1 MRLPRSRR
9 ESNVLNAAAA
19 TRHRLVRARYRLVWL
34 FGLTLA
40 ILVSPALVSNAHA
53 SPPPI
58 ELPSFDEVRANWRS
72 SEAHLLD
79 RNGELLQEIR
89 IDPRIR
95 RTAWTPLADISPALI
110 ASVLKAEDQR
120 FFEHAGVD
128 WLAAG
133 KAALT
138 NTLANLRNEKL
149 RGASTLTMQ
158 LAGLLDA
165 KYRARIARR
174 NVTEKWRQMQAA
186 QELEKSWSK
195 AEILET
201 YLNLAPFRGELSGI
215 DAAARGL
222 YDKRPAGLSDDE
234 ALILAVLIRSPNA
247 KPKDV
252 ARRACILA
260 EEKNCARLKTR
271 TFNVLSG
278 RYPILPAA
286 NLAPHLAQRLVPGL
300 SSSAAKPASSINA
313 GSNRASSSLPR
324 SQPIP
329 TTLDASL
336 QRQVQSV
343 LTQQLNFL
351 AARNVQDAAALV
363 VDNASGAVLAYV
375 SLSSKDSNAAQNDGV
390 QALRQAGSTLKP
402 FLYGLAFEKRL
413 LTAASPLE
421 DAPLSIATSGG
432 QYAPQNYDLAFRGLV
447 SARYALA
454 SSLNIPAVQTLKLTG
469 LDPFAARLQELGF
482 ANLTEAADYYGYSL
496 ALGSLDVRLEELVN
510 AYRSVAN
517 GGLRTPL
524 RFTPVAPKV
533 AAKETA
539 KKNAKRVQ
547 SPQASFLVADIL
559 SDRQARALTFGLE
572 NPLATRY
579 WTAVKTGTSKDL
591 RDNWCIGFSR
601 RFTTGVW
608 IGNFNGSPMH
618 DVSGIS
624 GAAPAWAAIMDHLHL
639 VEGKSE
645 GKLDSTLQAPKAAT
659 GLIRK
664 TIQPA
669 DEPPRQEWFIPGTEP
684 AGDTWQAARGVIE
697 ILHPGNAM
705 ILALDPDIPPQR
717 QQLHFRARNAPA
729 GAVWQ
734 IDESRQETD
743 AWPLTRGK
751 HRLSLI
757 DANGQTLDQ
766 VEFEVR

>member
-1 MRLPRSRR
+1 LS
-9 ESNVLNAAAA
+9 
-19 TRHRLVRARYRLVWL
+19 
-34 FGLTLA
+34 LA
-40 ILVSPALVSNAHA
+40 ILVAPAPASNAYA
-53 SPPPI
+53 VSTPTV
-58 ELPSFDEVRANWRS
+58 LPGFEEVRANWRS

-95 RTAWTPLADISPALI
+95 RTAWTPLSDISPALI

-138 NTLANLRNEKL
+138 NTLANLRKEKL

-174 NVTEKWRQMQAA
+174 NVAEKWRQMQAA

-195 AEILET
+195 AEILEA

-215 DAAARGL
+215 DAASRGL
-222 YDKRPAGLSDDE
+222 FDKRPAGLSDDDS
-234 ALILAVLIRSPNA
+234 LILAVLIRSPNA

-260 EEKNCARLKTR
+260 EEKNCNQLNAR

-286 NLAPHLAQRLVPGL
+286 NLAPHLAQRLAPGPAA
-300 SSSAAKPASSINA
+300 SALKTPQPAS
-313 GSNRASSSLPR
+313 PR
-324 SQPIP
+324 SLPIP

-343 LTQQLNFL
+343 LAQQLRHL

-375 SLSSKDSNAAQNDGV
+375 SLSGSDSNAAQNDGV
-390 QALRQAGSTLKP
+390 QAPRQAGSTLKP

-421 DAPLSIATSGG
+421 DAPLSIATNGG
-432 QYAPQNYDLAFRGLV
+432 QYAPENYDHAFRGLV

-469 LDPFAARLQELGF
+469 LDPFSARLQELGF
-482 ANLTEAADYYGYSL
+482 AGLTEAADFYGYSL

-510 AYRSVAN
+510 AYRSLAN
-517 GGLRTPL
+517 GGRLTPL
-524 RFTPVAPKV
+524 RYTPVAPKGQ
-533 AAKETA
+533 AKQT
-539 KKNAKRVQ
+539 AKRVQ

-591 RDNWCIGFSR
+591 RDNWCVGFSR

-608 IGNFNGSPMH
+608 VGNFNGSPMH

-624 GAAPAWAAIMDHLHL
+624 GAAPAWAAIMDRLHL
-639 VEGKSE
+639 VEGKHN
-645 GKLDSTLQAPKAAT
+645 STLQAPKAAS

-669 DEPPRQEWFIPGTEP
+669 GEPPRQEWFIPGTEP
-684 AGDTWQAARGVIE
+684 AGDTWQAARGVVE
-697 ILHPGNAM
+697 ILHPGDAM

-717 QQLHFRARNAPA
+717 QQLYFRARNAPE

-751 HRLSLI
+751 HQLRLI
-757 DANGQTLDQ
+757 DAVGQILDQ

>member
-1 MRLPRSRR
+1 MHLLRLL
-9 ESNVLNAAAA
+9 VLVLWSASQ
-19 TRHRLVRARYRLVWL
+19 
-34 FGLTLA
+34 TLA
-40 ILVSPALVSNAHA
+40 VAALPAA
-53 SPPPI
+53 
-58 ELPSFDEVRANWRS
+58 LPDFAQVHANWRS

-89 IDPRIR
+89 VDPIIR
-95 RTAWTPLADISPALI
+95 RTDWTPLAKISPAVI
-110 ASVLKAEDQR
+110 AAVLKAEDKR

-128 WLAAG
+128 WLAAS

-138 NTLANLRNEKL
+138 NWLNEKP

-165 KYRARIARR
+165 HYRAKVVRR
-174 NVTEKWRQMQAA
+174 NVSEKWRQMQAA
-186 QELEKSWSK
+186 ESLEKHWGK
-195 AEILET
+195 AEILEA

-222 YDKRPAGLSDDE
+222 FDKRPAGLNDNE
-234 ALILAVLIRSPNA
+234 ALILAALIRSPNA
-247 KPKDV
+247 KPAVV
-252 ARRACILA
+252 ARRACALA
-260 EEKNCARLKTR
+260 KVTSACSAIKAR
-271 TFNVLSG
+271 TFNALSG

-286 NLAPHLAQRLVPGL
+286 DLAPHLARRLLQAQRTETH
-300 SSSAAKPASSINA
+300 PANSTEI
-313 GSNRASSSLPR
+313 R
-324 SQPIP
+324 

-336 QRQVQSV
+336 QRQVQS
-343 LTQQLNFL
+343 LLAQQLNFL
-351 AARNVQDAAALV
+351 AASNVQDAAALV

-402 FLYGLAFEKRL
+402 FLYGLAFENRL

-432 QYAPQNYDLAFRGLV
+432 QYAPQNYDHAFRGLV

-482 ANLTEAADYYGYSL
+482 AELTEAADYYGYAL

-510 AYRSVAN
+510 AYRSLAN

-524 RFTPVAPKV
+524 RFTPAAPKGV
-533 AAKETA
+533 AKGVAKGATKA
-539 KKNAKRVQ
+539 PAKRVQ

-579 WTAVKTGTSKDL
+579 WTAVKTGTSKDM

-601 RFTTGVW
+601 RFTSGVW

-639 VEGKSE
+639 VGDKA
-645 GKLDSTLQAPKAAT
+645 DSTLQAPKAAT

-684 AGDTWQAARGVIE
+684 AGDTWQAARGVVE
-697 ILHPGNAM
+697 ILHPGDAM
-705 ILALDPDIPPQR
+705 ILALDPDIPMQR
-717 QQLHFRARNAPA
+717 QLLHFRARNAPA

-734 IDESRQETD
+734 INQSRQETD
-743 AWPLTRGK
+743 AWPLSRGK
-751 HRLSLI
+751 HQLSLI